1 MKKVISLVAVFMAG
15 NTYAQSDVKIA
26 DPEIE
31 KFQTELNEEYR
42 NKETTP
48 LEPKDFR
55 KFKGHSFYPADLTY
69 RVVAKLIPATNPQ
82 WFSMK
87 TTTPRTAS
95 YRVYANAE
103 FELNGKVFSIPVYQS
118 ADLMKMS
125 EYADHLFFPF
135 TDNTNGKETYSGGR
149 FIDLHLP
156 KSGNQVTIDFNLA
169 YNPLCAYSNR
179 YSCPV
184 VPQANHIDT
193 EIKAGVKFVGK
204 H

>member
-1 MKKVISLVAVFMAG
+1 MRKVIIFIAACIAG
-15 NTYAQSDVKIA
+15 NVCAQTDAVVA

-31 KFQTELNEEYR
+31 KFQKELNEEFL

-48 LEPKDFR
+48 LEPKDFK

-69 RVVAKLIPATNPQ
+69 RVVAKLIPATNAQ

-103 FELNGKVFSIPVYQS
+103 FELNGKAFSIPVYQS
-118 ADLMKMS
+118 ADLMKTS
-125 EYADHLFFPF
+125 EFADHLFFPF

-156 KSGNQVTIDFNLA
+156 KSGNEVTIDFNVA
-169 YNPLCAYSNR
+169 YNPLCAYSHR

-184 VPQANHIDT
+184 VPQANHIDAK
-193 EIKAGVKFVGK
+193 IKAGVKFVGK